1 MDLFLRGFNES
12 LMDTN
17 LSETENQNLK
27 GITALFSKG
36 IKSKLDAQ
44 FGFILG
50 FSYAKFLMQFLILK
64 NSRPTKEETEV
75 FFELMKRRQP
85 EIASILRDV
94 GVAKIV
100 ERRESVAS
108 FLELEVEPA
117 SEDPTF

>member
-17 LSETENQNLK
+17 LSETEIQNLK

-108 FLELEVEPA
+108 FLELEVEPV

>member
-1 MDLFLRGFNES
+1 MDPFLRGFNES
-12 LMDTN
+12 LMDTT
-17 LSETENQNLK
+17 LSEIEVQNLK
-27 GITALFSKG
+27 GITAIFSKE

-64 NSRPTKEETEV
+64 NSMPTKEETET

-100 ERRESVAS
+100 ERNESVAS

>member
-1 MDLFLRGFNES
+1 MDPFLRGFNES

-17 LSETENQNLK
+17 LSETEVQNLK
-27 GITALFSKG
+27 GITVIFSKE

-50 FSYAKFLMQFLILK
+50 FSYSKFLMQYLILK
-64 NSRPTKEETEV
+64 NSMPTKEETEV
-75 FFELMKRRQP
+75 FFELVKRRQP
-85 EIASILRDV
+85 EIASILKEV
-94 GVAKIV
+94 GVAKIS

-108 FLELEVEPA
+108 FLEFEVEPA